1 MQFKSIKR
9 ILFPLIIAGQDW
21 QNISLNGQKQT
32 PKFYFSNVQ
41 WLILVISVLSLLR
54 LKSGLSLNLI
64 GYIMSGFSISVSLF
78 ISLLISIFDK
88 FESTELNLIQHSEE
102 LTIRLKQK
110 KRFFKKFISI
120 TSYLVV
126 NSILIILLCSLSYVF
141 DLSSNLNFHNLS
153 FKYIEIDFVS
163 TFFNLLICIYRVSLI
178 YFLLNYLILTLFI
191 TSSAFEYY
199 ISEIDRQKL

>member
-9 ILFPLIIAGQDW
+9 ILYPLIKAGQDW
-21 QNISLNGQKQT
+21 QNISLNGQKHS
-32 PKFYFSNVQ
+32 PRFYFSNVQ
-41 WLILVISVLSLLR
+41 WLILIISLLSLLR

-88 FESTELNLIQHSEE
+88 FESTKLDKFPHSEE
-102 LTIRLKQK
+102 LTIRLTQK

-126 NSILIILLCSLSYVF
+126 NSILIILLCSLSYIF
-141 DLSSNLNFHNLS
+141 DLSSHLDLSNLT
-153 FKYIEIDFVS
+153 FKESEIDYVL
-163 TFFNLLICIYRVSLI
+163 TFFNILILIYRVSLS
-178 YFLLNYLILTLFI
+178 YFLLNYLTLTLFI

-199 ISEIDRQKL
+199 ISEIDRQKF